1 MSETEILQIA
11 VSLAETLLS
20 VFSVFF
26 AIVSAYVVALY
37 LFLHQAPLLLR
48 LLAFLLL
55 TMAFTVIAAM
65 GWHMQYLSDGIHVA
79 WTGLP
84 DKATGMNSLGPPLIS
99 RTLLVDGRVFTAWT
113 AWSLYGIV
121 YFLLAY
127 LTFIYRW
134 PHSAPSE

>member
-26 AIVSAYVVALY
+26 AIVSAYIVALY
-37 LFLHQAPLLLR
+37 LFLHQAPQILKM
-48 LLAFLLL
+48 LAFFLL
-55 TMAFTVIAAM
+55 TMAFVVVAAM
-65 GWHMQYLSDGIHVA
+65 GGHMQYLSEGIHVA
-79 WTGLP
+79 WAALP
-84 DKATGMNSLGPPLIS
+84 NKATGMNSLGPPFIS

-121 YFLLAY
+121 YILLAY
-127 LTFIYRW
+127 MTFIYRW
-134 PHSAPSE
+134 PHRTPSE